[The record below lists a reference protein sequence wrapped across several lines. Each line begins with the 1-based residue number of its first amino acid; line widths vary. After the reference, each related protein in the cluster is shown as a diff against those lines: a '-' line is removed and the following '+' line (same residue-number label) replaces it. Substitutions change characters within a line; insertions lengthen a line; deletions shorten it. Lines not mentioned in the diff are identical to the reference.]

1 MYRLVYGS
9 DLCPAPMQP
18 VVSVQT
24 LFLLLRLL
32 HVVNLCPVR
41 CRRVPRSPNPRRKR
55 RNGHQ
60 NAGCQLPPGPGG
72 LVHRIERPSW
82 TSLAGRISTRS
93 QDGLRF
99 FTGFVDG
106 AEGGRPR
113 SQWKPSRPD
122 PTPGARDSP
131 QCPSVSC
138 SSLHRAASGP
148 TALFRNTKAAG
159 AAIGGVKN
167 MLLEW
172 CRAMTRNYEVGTGW
186 GYRRDKELFPRGNT
200 VVENLKVQIPKGGR
214 DRLSSPGLLKSSVL
228 CPPISARGHP
238 KLLLQLEQRHGLL
251 CPHPQVFSRSL

>member
-1 MYRLVYGS
+1 
-9 DLCPAPMQP
+9 MQP

-24 LFLLLRLL
+24 LFLLLQLL
-32 HVVNLCPVR
+32 HVVNLRPVR
-41 CRRVPRSPNPRRKR
+41 CQRVPRSPNPRRKR

-60 NAGCQLPPGPGG
+60 NAGCRLPPGPGG
-72 LVHRIERPSW
+72 LVHRIGRPSW

-99 FTGFVDG
+99 SLDLWMGPR
-106 AEGGRPR
+106 EGGLGASGNHQGQTLHLEPEIPHNVRP
-113 SQWKPSRPD
+113 
-122 PTPGARDSP
+122 TV
-131 QCPSVSC
+131 VSC

-186 GYRRDKELFPRGNT
+186 GYRRDRGHF
-200 VVENLKVQIPKGGR
+200 
-214 DRLSSPGLLKSSVL
+214 SPG
-228 CPPISARGHP
+228 
-238 KLLLQLEQRHGLL
+238 Q
-251 CPHPQVFSRSL
+251 